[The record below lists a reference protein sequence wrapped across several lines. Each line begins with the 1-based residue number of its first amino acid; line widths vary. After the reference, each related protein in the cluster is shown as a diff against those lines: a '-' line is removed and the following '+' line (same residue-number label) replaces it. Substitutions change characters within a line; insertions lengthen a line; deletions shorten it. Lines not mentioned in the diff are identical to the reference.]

1 MSQTADGNLKM
12 LAAEGESIP
21 GPTMQI
27 GNTNSRLKF
36 NLDPATFM
44 DTWAQE
50 GPTHHVALG
59 IGCQKNRIRK
69 LARLMDLDLV
79 TVG

>member
-1 MSQTADGNLKM
+1 MTQTANGQLKM

-36 NLDPATFM
+36 SLDPATFM
-44 DTWAQE
+44 NTWCEEA
-50 GPTHHVALG
+50 PTHHCALG
-59 IGCQKNRIRK
+59 VGHQLGKIRK
-69 LARLMDLDLV
+69 LSRLMNLELAV
-79 TVG
+79 VG